1 MDEWKRLQVL
11 DVWVTKLC
19 KCLPRH
25 IVIHDMVPIRGWV
38 PEMGVSQIFV
48 ACDPWADDG
57 KCRQALDV
65 IIAKLCQNMLPE
77 YDINDTM

>member
-1 MDEWKRLQVL
+1 MSGSACKRWTFGLRSSVN
-11 DVWVTKLC
+11 V
-19 KCLPRH
+19 CLFTLLF
-25 IVIHDMVPIRGWV
+25 MTWFQSGV

-77 YDINDTM
+77 YEINDTM